1 MQTWDIFRVE
11 LITFDRKIYC
21 ILYVLKI
28 FLRETKRGY
37 FLSVIVKSSKKREK
51 ISFSDFRP
59 PLSSFLRPSI
69 RRELPLGALK
79 SRLQKYKSFFSR
91 LRSNTCLESPLDSYD
106 APSFGMLRVKAW
118 TGRFGL
124 FLGRKKQK
132 KTEKYAW
139 KLSVNNTKV

>member
-1 MQTWDIFRVE
+1 MDHAAIVCRQAMSIIWLSVGVCKLEIFRVE

-21 ILYVLKI
+21 ILYVLKN

-51 ISFSDFRP
+51 ISFFDFRSP
-59 PLSSFLRPSI
+59 ASLSSLLRPSI
-69 RRELPLGALK
+69 RRELPLDALK

-106 APSFGMLRVKAW
+106 APSFGMLRVKA
-118 TGRFGL
+118 
-124 FLGRKKQK
+124 
-132 KTEKYAW
+132 
-139 KLSVNNTKV
+139 